1 MPSWQSNRAELTIVG
16 ACEMYKEERD
26 ETRKEDE
33 CDMEK
38 FDSVDGETGR
48 G

>member
-1 MPSWQSNRAELTIVG
+1 
-16 ACEMYKEERD
+16 MYKEERD

-33 CDMEK
+33 FDMEN